1 MLYLLL
7 AVSCSLAI
15 GVIFKICGRLKV
27 DRFQLLTV
35 NYLCAAGLA
44 LGLSGFKLGELNADI
59 VVAVS
64 VGALLG
70 ILFIVTFALYSLATE
85 MSGLV
90 IATSVARISLVVP
103 FVFSWLYWQ
112 ESPDGLQLAGLP
124 CAIVS
129 LVLLSATRR
138 SVTSQGHRT
147 SFLSTITLVSLF
159 VAAGAT
165 DTSLK
170 LFEESFSGIV
180 SRPIFLFAVFA
191 SAFVV
196 GCLIVARNGKPVEG
210 KTGRLV
216 LVYGVVL
223 GMVNFGSVEF
233 FLEALSQLP
242 GTVAF
247 PFNHVA
253 IVLGGTVLGV
263 AVWSESLNR
272 YNLLGL
278 VLAAAALVLLTA

>member
-1 MLYLLL
+1 MVYLLL
-7 AVSCSLAI
+7 AVCCSLAI
-15 GVIFKICGRLKV
+15 GVIFKICGGLKV

-44 LGLSGFKLGELNADI
+44 LGLSGFKLEEWNVDVG
-59 VVAVS
+59 VAMG
-64 VGALLG
+64 VGVLLG
-70 ILFIVTFALYSLATE
+70 VLFIVTFALYSLATE
-85 MSGLV
+85 ASGLA

-103 FVFSWLYWQ
+103 FVFSWLYWH
-112 ESPDGLQLAGLP
+112 ESPGTLQLAGLP

-138 SVTSQGHRT
+138 SVVALEPRATYMSAV
-147 SFLSTITLVSLF
+147 TLLSLF

-180 SRPIFLFAVFA
+180 SRPAFLFAVFA
-191 SAFVV
+191 SASIV
-196 GCLIVARNGKPVEG
+196 GGFIIMSRRKRVDR
-210 KTGRLV
+210 KTGRLA
-216 LVYGVVL
+216 LIYGVVL
-223 GMVNFGSVEF
+223 GLVNFGSVEF
-233 FLEALSQLP
+233 FLEALSRLP

-253 IVLGGTVLGV
+253 IVLGGTILGV

-278 VLAAAALVLLTA
+278 ALAAAALALLTA